1 MRQDAVLLNSRLQRG
16 VAMLELAIAL
26 PIMILLMLAVAEIGR
41 CLYQYNAL
49 NKQVRNAVRYVSAN
63 ARVGSTGVI
72 DISDEVRSAAQRL
85 AVFGILSDSSEPL
98 LPGLAVDNVIVEE
111 TAPEYVLVTVNYEY
125 QPIIGSTLP
134 TFGLAEDLSLDLT
147 LEASSVMRAL

>member
-1 MRQDAVLLNSRLQRG
+1 MRQDAVLLNSGLQRG
-16 VAMLELAIAL
+16 VAMLELVIAL

-98 LPGLAVDNVIVEE
+98 LPGLAVDDVIVEE
-111 TAPEYVLVTVNYEY
+111 KAPEYVFVKVNYEY